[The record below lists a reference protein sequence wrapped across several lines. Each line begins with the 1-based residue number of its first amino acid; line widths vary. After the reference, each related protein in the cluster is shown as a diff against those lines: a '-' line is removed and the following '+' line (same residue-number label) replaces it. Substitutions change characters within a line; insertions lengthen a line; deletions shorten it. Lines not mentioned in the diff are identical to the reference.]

1 VVHENS
7 TFYPTSGFYSQLA
20 ANVILL
26 VHFLGSCQSIFSV
39 AVDTVFVGS
48 SFVGSSFVG
57 SSFVGSSF
65 WEPAVEPELNQA
77 ITANSLRT
85 SNAKAREIAVNA

>member
-1 VVHENS
+1 M
-7 TFYPTSGFYSQLA
+7 
-20 ANVILL
+20 
-26 VHFLGSCQSIFSV
+26 SIFSV
-39 AVDTVFVGS
+39 AVDTVFVDT
-48 SFVGSSFVG
+48 VFVG

>member
-26 VHFLGSCQSIFSV
+26 VHFLGSCRSIFSV

-48 SFVGSSFVG
+48 SFI
-57 SSFVGSSF
+57 GSSF